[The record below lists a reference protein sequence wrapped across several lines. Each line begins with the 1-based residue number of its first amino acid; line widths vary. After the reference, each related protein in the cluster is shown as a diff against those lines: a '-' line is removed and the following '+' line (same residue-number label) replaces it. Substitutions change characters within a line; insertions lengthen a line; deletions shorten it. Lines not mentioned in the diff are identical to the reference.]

1 MHILTINLVLYLVLS
16 MGSFCLPASLGALVH
31 MSPCLTLPPLETAVL
46 LCEFYLFLLYF
57 VCDVHVRVWM
67 FISVWAHVHMWME
80 ARSWLWVSSFIDL
93 LLVFWGRIFRLTQK
107 MPLKHLLTFWLV
119 FRFHMQSNSHCT
131 VIAVV
136 LEHST
141 GSLTLAK
148 WPSVNLVFA
157 VFLVLRGHIKC
168 DLFHLHLYK
177 DTFWCFVQ
185 QWNCI
190 TALPSECILI
200 FKNQMTQSGIN
211 ICFSARLVS
220 FNILSSSSICVVTSN
235 RLSFLK
241 AH

>member
-1 MHILTINLVLYLVLS
+1 MYVGCGASKNLNNFKQCVHILTINLVLYLVLS

-67 FISVWAHVHMWME
+67 FINVWAHVHMWME

-177 DTFWCFVQ
+177 DTFWCLY
-185 QWNCI
+185 N
-190 TALPSECILI
+190 SEI
-200 FKNQMTQSGIN
+200 
-211 ICFSARLVS
+211 A
-220 FNILSSSSICVVTSN
+220 
-235 RLSFLK
+235 
-241 AH
+241 